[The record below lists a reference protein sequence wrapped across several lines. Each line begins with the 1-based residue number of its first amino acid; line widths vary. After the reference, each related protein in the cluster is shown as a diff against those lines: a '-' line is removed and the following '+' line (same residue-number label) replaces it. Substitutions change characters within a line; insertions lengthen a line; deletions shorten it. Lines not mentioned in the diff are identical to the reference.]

1 MALTGID
8 EVNILISIF
17 AASLNVPTVISKVN
31 RDEMVAIAENLGLD
45 MIVSP
50 KKTVANIL
58 VRYARALE
66 NSKGSNVET
75 LYRLMDGKAEALEFN
90 VREDARLVR
99 IPLKDLRFKPNI
111 LIAGII
117 RGRQTIVPGGSDE
130 ILPGDKVIVLA
141 ADHRLNDLSDVIL

>member
-1 MALTGID
+1 
-8 EVNILISIF
+8 
-17 AASLNVPTVISKVN
+17 
-31 RDEMVAIAENLGLD
+31 
-45 MIVSP
+45 
-50 KKTVANIL
+50 
-58 VRYARALE
+58 
-66 NSKGSNVET
+66 
-75 LYRLMDGKAEALEFN
+75 MDGKAEALEFN